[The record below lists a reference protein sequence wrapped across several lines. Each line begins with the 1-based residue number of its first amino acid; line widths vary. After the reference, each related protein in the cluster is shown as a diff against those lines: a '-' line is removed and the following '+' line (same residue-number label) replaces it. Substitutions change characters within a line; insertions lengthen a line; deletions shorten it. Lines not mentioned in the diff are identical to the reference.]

1 MIRTKTMHVTRLLP
15 ACLILLCGD
24 LTLAHSQTTQSTAEA
39 PAATPADAVPT
50 AALPVDT
57 TDRPAAQPGP
67 ADAHVS
73 RLEDSA
79 PPAAS
84 PAPSGDNDAYKLETG
99 DRLKISIYG
108 REDLTA
114 EYRVNDQG
122 QIRIPTLGA
131 FDAAKRMPS
140 ELEEAIRQGLERI
153 LQRPGNVAV
162 DVIERQP
169 IFVTGLVAKPGAYRF
184 TSGMAVIHATVLA
197 GGTASNGD
205 SLPTE
210 ALRERSKIRGAR
222 ADMKH
227 LIARR
232 ARLLAERDGKD
243 EIATPPELVK
253 LAGNGAA
260 EEVINVEKEALKH
273 QREVRDRQ
281 RTALEASIKEN
292 KVELDA
298 YEKELAN
305 IGEQRRLRQVTLDR
319 LKSLSDK
326 GLTTQQRLTD
336 SEIMLTSVDRDA
348 QYAIANISRSRQTL
362 ARAERDLAML
372 SLERNEAIGKELQD
386 IDQQLEKQREI
397 INVADR
403 VINRISGMPSG
414 LLTQEQDPELHFVL
428 LRKSDDGELHTI
440 AATETTRLQPGDVLR
455 VSAKETGKEGQ

>member
-1 MIRTKTMHVTRLLP
+1 MIRTKTMHVTRLLT

-24 LTLAHSQTTQSTAEA
+24 LTLAHSQTAQSTAEV

-232 ARLLAERDGKD
+232 ARLLTERDGKD
-243 EIATPPELVK
+243 EIAMPPELVK

-260 EEVINVEKEALKH
+260 EEVINVEKEALKR

-292 KVELDA
+292 KVELEA

-305 IGEQRRLRQVTLDR
+305 IGEQTPPAGDARPIEVPVRQGVDDATASHRQRDHAHLRGSRRPVRDRQHL
-319 LKSLSDK
+319 
-326 GLTTQQRLTD
+326 
-336 SEIMLTSVDRDA
+336 A
-348 QYAIANISRSRQTL
+348 QP
-362 ARAERDLAML
+362 AERGARRARPCDVIAR
-372 SLERNEAIGKELQD
+372 EKRGDRQGAAGHRAAAREAAGD
-386 IDQQLEKQREI
+386 HQR
-397 INVADR
+397 
-403 VINRISGMPSG
+403 S
-414 LLTQEQDPELHFVL
+414 
-428 LRKSDDGELHTI
+428 
-440 AATETTRLQPGDVLR
+440 
-455 VSAKETGKEGQ
+455 